1 MNLDAFQELIGAFW
15 AELNSPAIFWQ
26 AMAVAGCALL
36 GAWLAHKVRGT
47 FAKESIKKGAFGI
60 RNDRLS
66 RILTPLCILLMLVV
80 IRPFLAG
87 YYGVNLLNL
96 AIPLIGSLALIRVIF
111 HVLQRAFD
119 SEGKSGA
126 LLQLSEK
133 VFATIVWI
141 GLALYITG
149 WWPELIAYLDTTV
162 VPLGRNKISLLAILQ
177 AIASVI
183 VTLLAALWAGAA
195 LEDRLMRVETVHSS
209 FRAVMARV
217 GRAVL
222 IVAALL
228 ISLSLV
234 GIDLTV
240 LSIFGGALGVG
251 LGLGLQKIASNYVS
265 GFVILLERSMAIG
278 DMIGV
283 DKYYGMVTQIKTRYT
298 VLRALDGVE
307 SVVPNEMFV
316 SSPVQNYSLSDRSVR
331 LSTNLVVGYE
341 TDLERLLPLL
351 SETVSAI
358 TRVSKGNAP
367 VALLSKFGVNGLEI
381 EVGFWIDDPEN
392 GRLNVSSDVNR
403 AIWRLLKAEDVKI
416 PYPQQEVRVIGGLP
430 AVEASVMPIQATQK

>member
-1 MNLDAFQELIGAFW
+1 MG
-15 AELNSPAIFWQ
+15 
-26 AMAVAGCALL
+26 ALL
-36 GAWLAHKVRGT
+36 AHMVRGT
-47 FAKESIKKGAFGI
+47 FARESIEKGVFGM

-66 RILTPLCILLMLVV
+66 RILTPLGILLMLVIV
-80 IRPFLAG
+80 KPFLAKW
-87 YYGVNLLNL
+87 YSVNLLNL
-96 AIPLIGSLALIRVIF
+96 AIPLVGSLALIRVIF
-111 HVLQRAFD
+111 YVLQRAFD

-133 VFATIVWI
+133 LFAAIVWI
-141 GLALYITG
+141 GLALYILG
-149 WWPELIAYLDTTV
+149 WWQEVIAYLDTTV

-177 AIASVI
+177 AVASVV
-183 VTLLAALWAGAA
+183 VTLLVALWAGAA

-298 VLRALDGVE
+298 ILRALDGVE

-316 SSPVQNYSLSDRSVR
+316 SSPVQNYSLTDRSLR
-331 LSTNLVVGYE
+331 LSTNLTVSYD
-341 TDLERLLPLL
+341 TDLERLLPML
-351 SETVSAI
+351 SETVASVA
-358 TRVSKGNAP
+358 RVSEENAP
-367 VALLSKFGVNGLEI
+367 VALLSRFGAEGLEI

-403 AIWRLLKAEDVKI
+403 AIWRLLKAEQVII
-416 PYPQQEVRVIGGLP
+416 PFAQREVRIIGELP
-430 AVEASVMPIQATQK
+430 KIAMSGNAVEAPET